1 MSFEEDLKRM
11 EEITALLKNP
21 ETGLERS
28 VELYEEGSALASKLS
43 KTLDKIQRRIEKVT
57 STDENE
63 LETVPL
69 NDDGEEE
76 EKGDEIPF

>member
-11 EEITALLKNP
+11 EEITELLKNP

-28 VELYEEGSALASKLS
+28 VELYEEGNALATKLT
-43 KTLDKIQRRIEKVT
+43 KTLDKIQRKIEKVT

-63 LETVPL
+63 LETVEI
-69 NDDGEEE
+69 NDKGEEE
-76 EKGDEIPF
+76 DVIPF